1 MASTTCDKVKETA
14 KKSFFVTTSVQE
26 ALDILKAHELKH
38 TLRYSTFCSRK
49 NFGDT
54 DFAEKKHLTQWED
67 ETIPFS
73 GTPFFV
79 INQKTFDCQHGKDR
93 NIKIKEKLKN
103 ERKQSATL
111 GDHGYRQ
118 RKDHVQNTK
127 KFDCPAQVKLKE
139 IVEFPCIKIDS
150 NTKWKRA
157 TASKELQKK
166 IGDGAVKDFIRKF
179 VLIVPDL
186 GVHKYHAIGE
196 VCYRQTDQKL
206 DLTYQILY
214 QIISNLTVMVAHVF
228 LLTTSDSSLV
238 LYATANINYQLAL
251 FFITQNAGISQ
262 EIDQFLVKKIDLM
275 VKEGVSSVN
284 EMRRQLRITVTHELF
299 GGVDIATLSNRR
311 YFPRPRTIRS
321 HMVHAK
327 RRLRHSLIDQ
337 ECLQEK
343 VNQWKKEQP
352 KSSILFRPKAVQNDS
367 ETITGE
373 NSDKDIEEDDDK
385 EIKIFREKDGGFLF
399 VYQSA
404 EQKRLLS
411 RYGNE
416 IAFLDATYRTTR
428 YALPLFFL
436 VVKTNVDY
444 QIVAS
449 FITENEDTDSIT
461 EALEVIKKWNPNFEP
476 SYFMTDYSHEEI
488 TAIESVFQGLLKA
501 AINIFNCII
510 NYDIMLPE
518 YPQYDCNFG
527 RWIWAHRQDRLLVNC
542 NTNNGT
548 ERQNESFK
556 YQYLQK
562 HSRAS
567 VTGML
572 TILIEDFLVD
582 KYDRYCEQ
590 NLKYSSN
597 FRRYAEDIP
606 DYLVNRPRTMVKHCK
621 EKITAA
627 QSINLENIH
636 ITSYGGFSIKA
647 SNAQPNGYYYLS
659 FGDENSM
666 PHCSCPDWKMSA
678 YPCKHFFAIFVKY
691 PSWSWDAL
699 PSAYRNSP
707 FMVLDDVLTIENER
721 NFGEPSM
728 TKPLENE
735 QQQLEDISNDQKL
748 ANEIGQPKRP
758 SGPSGPTV
766 RELIDEIRRASFLV
780 EDNNSLISEL
790 HTKLQEIKSLI
801 YKKAPAEKGIHLRQ
815 ITPKKKPIKKM
826 KSLNIRKR
834 KLPFQG
840 RVGEKKERLMQACSI
855 TIDKSEACF
864 KEDVVEEIVSDNQE
878 QLGSTIFVTSVDRD
892 TARDISTDSDEI
904 NTNLFVGRQ
913 QLNKHDLKKISE
925 NDMLND
931 SIIHVF
937 QSLMLKDHP
946 ESNGLQDPVLGQNL
960 SFNVHHN
967 KPFVQ
972 ILHDGKLHWI
982 AVSTYGC
989 EPGEVFYLDSLFSGR
1004 ISEKVKQQ
1012 LCAIMHSSMPI
1023 LKINVVPV
1031 QQQSNGVDCG
1041 AYAIAFTNYI
1051 LKEKRNPTEVTFDQ
1065 QTMRHNL
1072 LRSLAANKMLPFPIT
1087 TKTVRRCCTKTI
1099 SLELYCSCRMC
1110 WVPFDNNIF
1119 GR

>member
-196 VCYRQTDQKL
+196 
-206 DLTYQILY
+206 
-214 QIISNLTVMVAHVF
+214 
-228 LLTTSDSSLV
+228 
-238 LYATANINYQLAL
+238 
-251 FFITQNAGISQ
+251 NAGISQ

-488 TAIESVFQGLLKA
+488 TAIESVFQGCRVFLCDFHREQAWDRWLSKASNGCREIKTDVLALLRRVARSTSVTASDIAIKQLKESRLWKDKA
-501 AINIFNCII
+501 NSKLAAYI
-510 NYDIMLPE
+510 E
-518 YPQYDCNFG
+518 QYWLTVKE

-582 KYDRYCEQ
+582 KYDR
-590 NLKYSSN
+590 
-597 FRRYAEDIP
+597 
-606 DYLVNRPRTMVKHCK
+606 
-621 EKITAA
+621 
-627 QSINLENIH
+627 
-636 ITSYGGFSIKA
+636 
-647 SNAQPNGYYYLS
+647 
-659 FGDENSM
+659 
-666 PHCSCPDWKMSA
+666 
-678 YPCKHFFAIFVKY
+678 
-691 PSWSWDAL
+691 
-699 PSAYRNSP
+699 
-707 FMVLDDVLTIENER
+707 
-721 NFGEPSM
+721 
-728 TKPLENE
+728 
-735 QQQLEDISNDQKL
+735 
-748 ANEIGQPKRP
+748 
-758 SGPSGPTV
+758 
-766 RELIDEIRRASFLV
+766 
-780 EDNNSLISEL
+780 
-790 HTKLQEIKSLI
+790 
-801 YKKAPAEKGIHLRQ
+801 
-815 ITPKKKPIKKM
+815 
-826 KSLNIRKR
+826 
-834 KLPFQG
+834 
-840 RVGEKKERLMQACSI
+840 
-855 TIDKSEACF
+855 
-864 KEDVVEEIVSDNQE
+864 
-878 QLGSTIFVTSVDRD
+878 
-892 TARDISTDSDEI
+892 
-904 NTNLFVGRQ
+904 
-913 QLNKHDLKKISE
+913 
-925 NDMLND
+925 
-931 SIIHVF
+931 
-937 QSLMLKDHP
+937 
-946 ESNGLQDPVLGQNL
+946 
-960 SFNVHHN
+960 
-967 KPFVQ
+967 
-972 ILHDGKLHWI
+972 
-982 AVSTYGC
+982 
-989 EPGEVFYLDSLFSGR
+989 
-1004 ISEKVKQQ
+1004 
-1012 LCAIMHSSMPI
+1012 
-1023 LKINVVPV
+1023 
-1031 QQQSNGVDCG
+1031 
-1041 AYAIAFTNYI
+1041 
-1051 LKEKRNPTEVTFDQ
+1051 
-1065 QTMRHNL
+1065 
-1072 LRSLAANKMLPFPIT
+1072 
-1087 TKTVRRCCTKTI
+1087 
-1099 SLELYCSCRMC
+1099 
-1110 WVPFDNNIF
+1110 
-1119 GR
+1119 